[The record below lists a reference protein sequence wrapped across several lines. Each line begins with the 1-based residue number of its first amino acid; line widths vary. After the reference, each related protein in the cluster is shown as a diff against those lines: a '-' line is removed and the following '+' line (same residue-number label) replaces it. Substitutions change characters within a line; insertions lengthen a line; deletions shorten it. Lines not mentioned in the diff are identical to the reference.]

1 MSQPIPRTQRR
12 IATRIYLALT
22 LTMLATGAW
31 LRGEDSTDDRGSDAS
46 EKSLMIILAISI
58 GGTVSIAA
66 GVYIASK
73 TALFK

>member
-1 MSQPIPRTQRR
+1 MSQPNLRPHRR
-12 IATRIYLALT
+12 IATRLYLVLT
-22 LTMLATGAW
+22 LTMLAASAW
-31 LRGEDSTDDRGSDAS
+31 LRGENSADDRGSDSS

-58 GGTVSIAA
+58 GGTVAAAA